1 MKGSKQRRGSRR
13 RGRQAFTAMEVVMV
27 ITLLAALLSLLIPLF
42 VSMQGTFLKRPALE
56 QVQRAFAE
64 AHQLAQVENRVVF
77 LHYDA
82 DSETLRLTDEEGHP
96 RGAVELPKGEVT
108 RLRFHRVK
116 PEREI
121 TAEPSFETE
130 EHPLRRLPFA
140 PFGTVAVEATI
151 ETAHSATRML
161 FDPFS
166 PLAWHT
172 LSE

>member
-1 MKGSKQRRGSRR
+1 M
-13 RGRQAFTAMEVVMV
+13 VV
-27 ITLLAALLSLLIPLF
+27 TLLAALLSLLIPLF
-42 VSMQGTFLKRPALE
+42 LPMQGTFLRRPALE

-64 AHQLAQVENRVVF
+64 AHQLAQIENRVIF

-82 DSETLRLTDEEGHP
+82 ERETIRFTDEEGHP
-96 RGAVELPKGEVT
+96 RGAVEMPKGAVT

-121 TAEPSFETE
+121 SADPAFETE
-130 EHPLRRLPFA
+130 EHSIRRIPFA

-151 ETAHSATRML
+151 ETAQSATRML